1 MAATATATAGAGA
14 VGPLGKPAGSVRA
27 YLALGILG
35 AFLATH
41 ALAAGW
47 LLREG
52 ATEGAIGLLST
63 LALEAGTVTGFYFG
77 SRGAR
82 SGEDGAGGAA

>member
-1 MAATATATAGAGA
+1 MATAQPTAATAAQ
-14 VGPLGKPAGSVRA
+14 PLGKPSGSVRA

-35 AFLATH
+35 AFLLTH

-47 LLREG
+47 LLHAGNVE
-52 ATEGAIGLLST
+52 AAIGLLGA

-77 SRGAR
+77 SRSAR
-82 SGEDGAGGAA
+82 TATAPDA

>member
-1 MAATATATAGAGA
+1 MAAATAGAGA
-14 VGPLGKPAGSVRA
+14 AQPLGKPAGSVRA
-27 YLALGILG
+27 YLALGILA

-41 ALAAGW
+41 AAAAGW

-52 ATEGAIGLLST
+52 NAEAAIGLLGT
-63 LALEAGTVTGFYFG
+63 LAIEAGTVTGFYFG

-82 SGEDGAGGAA
+82 GGEGGAAGPA

>member
-1 MAATATATAGAGA
+1 MATAHPPAHE
-14 VGPLGKPAGSVRA
+14 PLGKPTGSVRA

-35 AFLATH
+35 AFLVTH

-47 LLREG
+47 LLHVESIE
-52 ATEGAIGLLST
+52 AAIGLLGA

-77 SRGAR
+77 SRSTQADAGA
-82 SGEDGAGGAA
+82 EDADA